1 MDLCEQTCFYLLLSL
16 KKGITKHKIFCIF
29 SIFIPFFNTF
39 ITSGTSRSLLQ
50 LTENREGGVDRI
62 NILISCI
69 SPGTKLEHM
78 YIFYTDISHQF
89 VLYLSIDLPFMLR
102 MSPND
107 FHNPESCDSLWLPRL

>member
-1 MDLCEQTCFYLLLSL
+1 MDLCEKTCFYLLLSL

-69 SPGTKLEHM
+69 SPGTKLEHK